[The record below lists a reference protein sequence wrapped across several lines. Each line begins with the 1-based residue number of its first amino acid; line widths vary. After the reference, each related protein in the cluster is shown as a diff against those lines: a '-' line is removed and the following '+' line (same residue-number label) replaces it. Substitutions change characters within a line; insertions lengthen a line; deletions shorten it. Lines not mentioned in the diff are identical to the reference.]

1 MARSDLF
8 RALSIAAPLLAL
20 LLSQH
25 SAFAELTDDEAAKLF
40 EEGLGKFDGGDPSG
54 AAEIWERV
62 LAEGAPSRSWRIL
75 YNLGLAYQAAGDR
88 PRSLERF
95 ESFVR
100 KVGEQPGQQP
110 PEIEARRQDAVE
122 RANAMRPELGRLRIL
137 RGSTGERIAVR
148 IATDKPRD
156 APFDQYVEPGSY
168 DLEMG
173 EGARAVRTR
182 VDLRAGQ
189 TVELVARLLPAPELP
204 PPIPPRPPPP
214 REPLVHP
221 GILIGGAALTAAS
234 VALPVGLFFHA
245 KSLRADAEAIP
256 RVLPEY
262 EDALETYE
270 DFRTGYM
277 VSWALPSVLGAATLS
292 LLVATV
298 IDSQEEPKA
307 TVSFGPGGAKF
318 AIDLE

>member
-1 MARSDLF
+1 MTSRRLLGIVA
-8 RALSIAAPLLAL
+8 LLAA
-20 LLSQH
+20 LLSVAH
-25 SAFAELTDDEAAKLF
+25 PAFAELTDDEAAKLF
-40 EEGLGKFDGGDPSG
+40 DEGLTKFDGGDPRG

-75 YNLGLAYQAAGDR
+75 YNLGLAYGAAGDR
-88 PRSLERF
+88 PRSLDRF
-95 ESFVR
+95 EAFVR

-122 RANAMRPELGRLRIL
+122 RANAMRPQLGRLRIL
-137 RGSTGERIAVR
+137 RGASGERIAVR
-148 IATDKPRD
+148 VATDQPRD
-156 APFDQYVEPGSY
+156 APFDQYVEPGGY

-182 VDLRAGQ
+182 VELRAGQ
-189 TVELVARLLPAPELP
+189 TVELVARLLPAPEP
-204 PPIPPRPPPP
+204 PPAIPPKLPP

-234 VALPVGLFFHA
+234 VALPVGLFFQA

-256 RVLPEY
+256 RVLPAY
-262 EDALETYE
+262 EEALEKYE

-298 IDSQEEPKA
+298 VDSQEEPQA
-307 TVSFGPGGAKF
+307 TVRFGLGGATL

>member
-1 MARSDLF
+1 MR
-8 RALSIAAPLLAL
+8 LSVLAPIVVIVA
-20 LLSQH
+20 S
-25 SAFAELTDDEAAKLF
+25 SGTAFAELTDEQATQLF
-40 EEGLGKFDGGDPSG
+40 TEGLAKFDGGDPKT

-62 LAEGAPSRSWRIL
+62 LTEGAPSRSWRVL

-88 PRSLERF
+88 PRSLDRF
-95 ESFVR
+95 EAFVR
-100 KVGEQPGQQP
+100 RVGEQPGEQP

-122 RANAMRPELGRLRIL
+122 RANAMRPLLGKLRLL
-137 RGSTGERIAVR
+137 RGASGERVPVR
-148 IATDKPRD
+148 LASEKSRD
-156 APFDQYVEPGSY
+156 APFDQYVEPGTH

-182 VDLRAGQ
+182 VELRAGQ
-189 TVELVARLLPAPELP
+189 TVDIVARMLP
-204 PPIPPRPPPP
+204 PPATEPIVLPPPP
-214 REPLVHP
+214 AREPLVHP
-221 GILIGGAALTAAS
+221 AVLIGGAALTAVS

-256 RVLPEY
+256 RVLPAY

-298 IDSQEEPKA
+298 VDSQE
-307 TVSFGPGGAKF
+307 GPAAKGPSAALRVGPTGAAI

>member
-1 MARSDLF
+1 MTSR
-8 RALSIAAPLLAL
+8 RAVAIAASLAAL
-20 LLSQH
+20 LLVAH
-25 SAFAELTDDEAAKLF
+25 PAFAELTDDEAAKLF
-40 EEGLGKFDGGDPSG
+40 DDGLAKFDGGDPRA

-88 PRSLERF
+88 PRSLDRF
-95 ESFVR
+95 EEFVR

-122 RANAMRPELGRLRIL
+122 RANAIRPQLGRLRIL
-137 RGSTGERIAVR
+137 RGASGERIAVR

-156 APFDQYVEPGSY
+156 APFDQYVEPGGY

-182 VDLRAGQ
+182 VELRAGQ
-189 TVELVARLLPAPELP
+189 TVELVARLLPAPEP
-204 PPIPPRPPPP
+204 PPQIPLLPPPP
-214 REPLVHP
+214 RDPLVHP
-221 GILIGGAALTAAS
+221 AVLIGGAALTAVS
-234 VALPVGLFFHA
+234 VALPVGLFFQA

-262 EDALETYE
+262 EDAVEKYE

-298 IDSQEEPKA
+298 VDSQEEPRA
-307 TVSFGPGGAKF
+307 TVRFGPAGATL